1 MSCVFE
7 TILASVL
14 PLIGPD
20 FALYKTPLWQS
31 EFERVLFPMP
41 VVCDASS
48 LVVARNGSL
57 SPSDTEAPI
66 VELETKLRQLPG
78 IETRV
83 LVSRKGAF
91 VGHYV
96 QILRK
101 RDELHAFSGSGT

>member
-1 MSCVFE
+1 MPCVFE

-14 PLIGPD
+14 PLVGPD
-20 FALYKTPLWQS
+20 FALYKIPLWQS

-48 LVVARNGSL
+48 LVVASNRDL

-66 VELETKLRQLPG
+66 VELQAKLRELPG
-78 IETRV
+78 IETRI

-91 VGHYV
+91 VSYYV

-101 RDELHAFSGSGT
+101 RDESHGSSGGGT